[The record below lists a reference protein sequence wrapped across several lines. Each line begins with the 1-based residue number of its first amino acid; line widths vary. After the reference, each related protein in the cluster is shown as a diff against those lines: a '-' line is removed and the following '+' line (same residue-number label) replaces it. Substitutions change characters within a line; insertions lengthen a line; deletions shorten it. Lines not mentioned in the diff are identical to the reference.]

1 MLKLLGG
8 LGTVTLAPRGCRVS
22 VQPFICSTK
31 TGGVL
36 TGERGNQSV
45 HQSTSS
51 VFEFD
56 SWYDT
61 HCWSHLMGGPL
72 SDSIRGDMH
81 QVNLH
86 TQY

>member
-1 MLKLLGG
+1 MFKLLGG
-8 LGTVTLAPRGCRVS
+8 LGTVMLVPRGCRITV
-22 VQPFICSTK
+22 PLFIHSAK

-51 VFEFD
+51 VFYFD

-72 SDSIRGDMH
+72 SASIRGDMH

-86 TQY
+86 TLY